1 MPDEITPTAE
11 QGSSVQDQQPQGG
24 ADAKQDE
31 KLAAEAAKW
40 RLKVRELEAQL
51 KDITPKAQQFEQL
64 QESQKTAEQ
73 KLAER
78 IAALEAEVQAKDA
91 AAAKAASEAQLLR
104 LATKA
109 GVDPDVAALLDLSK
123 IDLSDEKAAIETLSK
138 FAKPTANGAQIKPG
152 AVGATGMTEAD
163 LRTRYFGASKTT
175 IFGG

>member
-1 MPDEITPTAE
+1 MADEITQPVE
-11 QGSSVQDQQPQGG
+11 QGSPVQDQAPQGG
-24 ADAKQDE
+24 TD
-31 KLAAEAAKW
+31 KLDVKLSEEAAKW
-40 RLKVRELEAQL
+40 RVKARELEAQL
-51 KDITPKAQQFEQL
+51 KQLQPKAEQYDQL
-64 QESQKTAEQ
+64 QESQKTEAQ

-123 IDLSDEKAAIETLSK
+123 IDISDEKAALETLSK
-138 FAKPTANGAQIKPG
+138 FARPSANGAQVKPG
-152 AVGATGMTEAD
+152 AVGATGMTDAD
-163 LRTRYFGASKTT
+163 LRNRYFGASKTT